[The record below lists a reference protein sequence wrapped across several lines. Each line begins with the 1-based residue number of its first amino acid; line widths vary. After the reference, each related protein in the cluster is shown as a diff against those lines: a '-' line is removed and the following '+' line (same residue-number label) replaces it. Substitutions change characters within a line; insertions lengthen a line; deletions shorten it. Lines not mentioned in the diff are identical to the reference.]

1 MKKSIGNE
9 TTSITYNTNKEET
22 TMKNIASGTLN
33 IYTTAFK
40 AGAEGAMKILD
51 DNGDEF
57 TVTVP
62 TEATDTMPVIQMK
75 LLIEAAGLV
84 QNSQLEAFVP
94 FSYIGKV
101 SKETVQRWIR
111 SGWRTI
117 ENKPMAHAELWRDL
131 ISTLKANHN
140 KMSFHVWFMGDD
152 NLPFDSVVEQKSAE
166 LESVDEVF

>member
-1 MKKSIGNE
+1 MKNSIANE
-9 TTSITYNTNKEET
+9 TTNTTMNNVKEET
-22 TMKNIASGTLN
+22 NMKNIASGTLN

-40 AGAEGAMKILD
+40 AGVAGEARILD
-51 DNGDEF
+51 DNGEEHIM
-57 TVTVP
+57 TVE
-62 TEATDTMPVIQMK
+62 TEAGDTMPVIQMK
-75 LLIEAAGLV
+75 LLIAAAGLV

-131 ISTLKANHN
+131 IGTLKTNHN
-140 KMSFHVWFMGDD
+140 KMSFHVWFMGDE